1 MPLANYRGSEEAV
14 LHEIHEVTGRRQF
27 AKQVLKLF
35 IGGLA
40 SGSMRHVRK
49 AEYKNQDRENFT
61 SYIGSVPQCSFS
73 GLLNTCTGIIWLELY
88 SVHTWSL
95 SPLVSIRLYQNTPNR
110 YSSWGLVRLCKSGVP
125 LAGEVVERAA
135 KWAYAHENGREPE
148 DPRLHRSDWFPWP
161 EEKHWYN
168 TQKSSAEKYAAAIQH
183 LLQPR
188 QNRKRFGCVPILV

>member
-1 MPLANYRGSEEAV
+1 MTQ
-14 LHEIHEVTGRRQF
+14 VTGSSC
-27 AKQVLKLF
+27 LL
-35 IGGLA
+35 
-40 SGSMRHVRK
+40 
-49 AEYKNQDRENFT
+49 YT
-61 SYIGSVPQCSFS
+61 
-73 GLLNTCTGIIWLELY
+73 LNTCTGIIWLEKAALFCAYLVTEPTRLY
-88 SVHTWSL
+88 STL
-95 SPLVSIRLYQNTPNR
+95 SKYPKPVFLLGAGASV
-110 YSSWGLVRLCKSGVP
+110 KSGVP